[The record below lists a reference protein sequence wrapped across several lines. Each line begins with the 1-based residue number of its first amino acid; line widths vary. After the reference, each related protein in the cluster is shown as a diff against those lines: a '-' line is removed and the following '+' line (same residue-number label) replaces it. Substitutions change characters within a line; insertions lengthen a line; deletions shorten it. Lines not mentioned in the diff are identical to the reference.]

1 MSYFG
6 LDADVCAL
14 RSVNDERRALL
25 LHDGDEQFRCF
36 ISTCWRL
43 YLLLLGPGYLRR
55 IFK

>member
-25 LHDGDEQFRCF
+25 LHDGDQQFRCF